1 MTARLVA
8 LAFLV
13 LALFAGVQTF
23 RLSACKQEAAQ
34 QKATIAADVAAAERR
49 AREAEQLMAD
59 GARKAADTYA
69 KQIQKARTDADGART
84 ELERLRDA
92 LAAAGPTPQDPT
104 AAAGADD
111 AARARFVVGQC
122 VGVVQALG
130 ANLDRAEAQLT
141 ALQAWAKALSEAP

>member
-23 RLSACKQEAAQ
+23 RLSAWKQEAAQ

-69 KQIQKARTDADGART
+69 KQIHKARTDADGART
-84 ELERLRDA
+84 ELERLRDT
-92 LAAAGPTPQDPT
+92 LGTPRDAAQDAA

-111 AARARFVVGQC
+111 ATRARIVVGRC
-122 VGVVQALG
+122 A
-130 ANLDRAEAQLT
+130 AT
-141 ALQAWAKALSEAP
+141 LQAMAATADACEARLSGLQDWIKAVTK